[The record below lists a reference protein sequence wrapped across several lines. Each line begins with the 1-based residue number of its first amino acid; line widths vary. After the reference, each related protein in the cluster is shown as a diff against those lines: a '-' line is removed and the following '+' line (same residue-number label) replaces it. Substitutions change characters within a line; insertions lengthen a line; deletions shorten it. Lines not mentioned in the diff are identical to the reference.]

1 MKVSKKYARKKR
13 KQRIKNPIF
22 GSNERPRLVVFRS
35 NKYIY
40 AQVVDDEQQKTL
52 VASSSLTLDGQKAKL
67 NLETAKK
74 VGEEVAEKAKEQN
87 IEMVKFDRNGYYFHG
102 RVKAL
107 ADGARE
113 KGLNF

>member
-1 MKVSKKYARKKR
+1 MKISKNDARKKR
-13 KQRIKNPIF
+13 KQRVRNPIF
-22 GSNERPRLVVFRS
+22 GSQDRPRLVVFRS

-40 AQVVDDEQQKTL
+40 AQVIDDEQQKTL
-52 VASSSLTLDGQKAKL
+52 ASSSSLSLQGQKLQL
-67 NLETAKK
+67 NTDAARK
-74 VGEEVAEKAKEQN
+74 VGEEVAEKAKQYN
-87 IEMVKFDRNGYYFHG
+87 IEKVKFDRNGYDFHG